1 MRGTTRENIGG
12 TLIHELSHAVAG
24 TVDVMQGGNVVTGA
38 EAAIR
43 LARNPA
49 GAVFPAH
56 GGGGGGGASAL
67 DNAENYGFFCM
78 ALLAK

>member
-24 TVDVMQGGNVVTGA
+24 TVDVMQGGNVVNGA

-56 GGGGGGGASAL
+56 GGGAASAL

-78 ALLAK
+78 ALFAK